1 MQVGSMQAFA
11 LQENVPN
18 FLTTSAH
25 SQSMA
30 NDSEQEHSKMSYG
43 TRHGQTAN
51 NKTVT
56 KRDWRPLYI

>member
-1 MQVGSMQAFA
+1 MIYETTTFTHIMQVGSVQAFA

-30 NDSEQEHSKMSYG
+30 NDSEQEHCNMS
-43 TRHGQTAN
+43 
-51 NKTVT
+51 
-56 KRDWRPLYI
+56 